1 MSKKELSKSE
11 IFKNIM
17 SGFQSLA
24 IITSLPVAAYWAYK
38 TFNATNQARLSEIE
52 LREKEVAFK
61 DKGSLNIGL
70 QSELFFDANKRI
82 IYTTVVIKNNGNTT
96 ETFAVQGHQ
105 FSAFHLSK
113 ANTDTPQI
121 SKRISMQIE
130 HPGGEALEHTLHS
143 GESADLHFITHAAEA
158 GLYSFEFHIPIED
171 ENSDNKNTGEVWKY
185 IGSGK
190 ILIPDE

>member
-61 DKGSLNIGL
+61 DKGSLNICL
-70 QSELFFDANKRI
+70 L
-82 IYTTVVIKNNGNTT
+82 YTSPSPRDQRGTRMPS
-96 ETFAVQGHQ
+96 
-105 FSAFHLSK
+105 SA
-113 ANTDTPQI
+113 
-121 SKRISMQIE
+121 
-130 HPGGEALEHTLHS
+130 
-143 GESADLHFITHAAEA
+143 
-158 GLYSFEFHIPIED
+158 
-171 ENSDNKNTGEVWKY
+171 
-185 IGSGK
+185 
-190 ILIPDE
+190 